1 MRHVLSDP
9 KTFSA
14 MIAGLINNEAVS
26 RRPSKKPQTRPS
38 RYEGRMSNERLAL
51 LLTMGLTD
59 RDLDFMGPKQR
70 AMVEDVLDANIR
82 KSAAA

>member
-1 MRHVLSDP
+1 MLSDP

-14 MIAGLINNEAVS
+14 MIAGLMNEQPKT
-26 RRPSKKPQTRPS
+26 RRPSKPSPPRLTR
-38 RYEGRMSNERLAL
+38 YQGRMSNERLAL

-70 AMVEDVLDANIR
+70 AMVEDVLDANIH

>member
-14 MIAGLINNEAVS
+14 LVAGLMDEQPKAQ
-26 RRPSKKPQTRPS
+26 RPAKPSAPRPS
-38 RYEGRMSNERLAL
+38 RYEGRMSDERLAL
-51 LLTMGLTD
+51 LLSMGLTD
-59 RDLDFMGPKQR
+59 RDLDYMGPKQR
-70 AMVEDVLDANIR
+70 AMIEDVLDANMR